1 MKKKK
6 KSEVMDCGG
15 REKGVEHWVMKRQRM
30 RTRKEEEGQK
40 RKRTV
45 FVGNLPVSCTK
56 KVWREICDV
65 TMSVVQISAP
75 LFSPTCSRV
84 LCLSDSA
91 EPVQG

>member
-1 MKKKK
+1 MTKKK

-15 REKGVEHWVMKRQRM
+15 GEKGVEHWVMKRQRM
-30 RTRKEEEGQK
+30 RTKKEEEGQK
-40 RKRTV
+40 KKRTV
-45 FVGNLPVSCTK
+45 FVGNLPISCTK
-56 KVWREICDV
+56 KVRRELCNV
-65 TMSVVQISAP
+65 TASGVQISAL